1 MQNVSGQI
9 GSRTETPNKPIE
21 FVSEGVP
28 FTWPSR
34 VDCQLFMGCAG
45 AFRYSRIPLSV
56 VLQIKGLI
64 ESSCSEFVEES
75 TCQRKRMESFL
86 LLVEAHVVIEVS
98 DYS

>member
-9 GSRTETPNKPIE
+9 GSRTETPNEPIE

-28 FTWPSR
+28 FAWSSR
-34 VDCQLFMGCAG
+34 VDRQLFMGRAG
-45 AFRYSRIPLSV
+45 AFGYSRIPLSV

-64 ESSCSEFVEES
+64 KSSCSEFVEES
-75 TCQRKRMESFL
+75 TGQRKGMESLL
-86 LLVEAHVVIEVS
+86 LLVEAYAVVEVS